1 MASPSVLSFLR
12 KDREFIAVWPGDDEC
27 VMEMFGERIY
37 VPPSDEVADHGQK
50 GSKYRFPPGKDASGR
65 PMGGTVALS
74 DRWIRDPETQADQ
87 KLFDSEKFIRSIY
100 ERNPSL
106 IARGLTVVESAEHVE
121 AARKM
126 GRPKWEAAKV
136 KDWENTIRIEM
147 TRREHW
153 KKQGQPAPE
162 SSSAQSVKEAIAG
175 LKRFNSV
182 KRSTI
187 DDKDLV
193 EALSGFVTPFEPA
206 PLEVAEEPVDAQ
218 KAGADLYDAAREA
231 GVFLKKEEIAGLL
244 KQDIDVMDAVAEK
257 IRTAKAV

>member
-1 MASPSVLSFLR
+1 MASSVLSFLR
-12 KDREFIAVWPGDDEC
+12 KDREFYAVWSGDDEC
-27 VMEMFGERIY
+27 VMQMFGESVY
-37 VPPSDEVADHGQK
+37 VPPSDEVADTTQK
-50 GSKYRFPPGKDASGR
+50 GSKYRFPPAKDASGR
-65 PMGGTVALS
+65 AIPGTVALM
-74 DRWIRDPETQADQ
+74 DLWGYDQ
-87 KLFDSEKFIRSIY
+87 EAQSEQKRFDAEQFIRSVY
-100 ERNPSL
+100 ERNPAL
-106 IARGLTVVESAEHVE
+106 ISRGLTVVEHVEQIE
-121 AARKM
+121 AARAM

-136 KDWENTIRIEM
+136 KDWETTIRQEM

-193 EALSGFVTPFEPA
+193 EALSGFVAPFEPA

-218 KAGADLYDAAREA
+218 KAGADLYDAAQEA

-244 KQDIDVMDAVAEK
+244 KQDIDVMESVAEK
-257 IRTAKAV
+257 IRAAKA